1 MPGAG
6 SGLHCRGTAPASH
19 VQCNSNAPRG
29 RPLSRPPCH
38 HLPLEQ
44 PSKRALPHCLP
55 RPCSWGGDTETRG
68 GSLSPLDPSLSQ
80 KARPTSPPA
89 LCCWA
94 DPCSLLQPQG
104 TIQGMERPRPP
115 PPRPAGPPAPPLTLS
130 MELPAGV
137 AARLSCRYPLA
148 FSHMARLA
156 EPDSAFPRPS
166 RARAALKECRAA
178 LGRGLLWGP
187 RQRYDGQTR
196 PLASLS
202 PPCPGSRFSG

>member
-1 MPGAG
+1 MAWGWWAGQGRGQGASARGREEWGPSVPGAG

-115 PPRPAGPPAPPLTLS
+115 PPDLPGPQPHPSPCQWSCRLAWRPGCPAGTHWPSHTWPGWLSQTLPSRGPAGP
-130 MELPAGV
+130 G
-137 AARLSCRYPLA
+137 
-148 FSHMARLA
+148 
-156 EPDSAFPRPS
+156 RP
-166 RARAALKECRAA
+166 
-178 LGRGLLWGP
+178 
-187 RQRYDGQTR
+187 
-196 PLASLS
+196 
-202 PPCPGSRFSG
+202 